1 MTLLQH
7 LKPHLTREWVCKVG
21 IETLPVKMKALAF
34 ATSIVMKNG
43 IVTVSTR
50 SVVMESV
57 IVTDQAER
65 KRKDTESGGTEK
77 KRRDVTSLLAGN

>member
-1 MTLLQH
+1 
-7 LKPHLTREWVCKVG
+7 
-21 IETLPVKMKALAF
+21 
-34 ATSIVMKNG
+34 MKNG